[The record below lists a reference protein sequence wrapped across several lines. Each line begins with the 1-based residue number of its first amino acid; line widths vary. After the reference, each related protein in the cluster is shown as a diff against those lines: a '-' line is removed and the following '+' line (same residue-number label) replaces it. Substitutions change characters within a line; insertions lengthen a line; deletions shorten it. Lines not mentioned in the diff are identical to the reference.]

1 MIQVKCWLQFRCHGT
16 STLTKEEREDRFSF
30 YLIQFCKTGFPS
42 EMTLGQFSTSSPQSQ
57 QKARSSWCKTEEARG
72 GSTKVFQHQDY
83 SSAGSGNQTLRD
95 VCVSTKRFPVLGF
108 HRFSFCRF
116 LCLQSHREVISSFLK
131 RGKRRYKE
139 VSTFMGI
146 ISPPFQKGTEV
157 ITEQETE
164 PLPERVETGALSYR
178 LQWKAHARHHL
189 GLR

>member
-16 STLTKEEREDRFSF
+16 STLTKEVFLFTSFSSAK
-30 YLIQFCKTGFPS
+30 LGFLLKSPS
-42 EMTLGQFSTSSPQSQ
+42 GSFPPAPHNPYRRHEALG
-57 QKARSSWCKTEEARG
+57 KTEEARG

-83 SSAGSGNQTLRD
+83 PSAGSGNQTLRD

-139 VSTFMGI
+139 VSTFMVI
-146 ISPPFQKGTEV
+146 IFPPLQKGTEV

-178 LQWKAHARHHL
+178 LQWKAHARHHP